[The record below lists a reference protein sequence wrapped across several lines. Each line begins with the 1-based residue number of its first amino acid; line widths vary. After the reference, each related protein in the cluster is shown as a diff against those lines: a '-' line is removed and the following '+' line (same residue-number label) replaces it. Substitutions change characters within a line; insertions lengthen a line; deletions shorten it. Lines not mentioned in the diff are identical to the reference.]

1 MLRNKYRSALQVA
14 LLVYVWSILH
24 VQGVDLVWQ
33 DSDPYY
39 CIEDYKPVG
48 SLIRNVTV
56 SNSSSA
62 QLLSA
67 GHAAR
72 LCSAACDAER
82 ACTAFRSFKDT
93 GAQLPSAAAAGA
105 NSSSCELLASSAAA
119 LPTALALP
127 AGADWPQVLTN
138 SSVTAA
144 GSFQLHSVAW
154 LCFKGAAQ
162 WDAFGAA
169 SHALLQTGRAEP
181 GSARGS
187 PRWCAIG
194 TDVAGTNL
202 QQFTSGIDHPWQCD
216 GLCANTSGC
225 TFWTFVAS
233 KNGSG
238 QAPHN
243 CFARTDPF
251 MGQNGWTGPPKPDI
265 WVPDS
270 EMECFT
276 DSQDWHHLG
285 LILSPAVQTVPFQGK
300 YLTVYPER
308 VTWAEADAYCRQQ
321 AGGRLAVLDSRQAVD
336 TAQQV
341 LLSTLASQTAIRSA
355 WVGARGNN
363 TLHTP
368 AAPNTSGSATQPAAA
383 SQQDN
388 LQQQP
393 APLPAPRANV
403 PPPETT
409 LRWLG
414 GQAVDASLLQRLVA
428 LPSVWSA
435 HDVIWSIQYVPES
448 DTSVCGRVLHQT
460 LPPDASSAR
469 GSQAGIWFFDC
480 DKPAGFI
487 CESPV
492 HSQEPMSGRTA
503 ITSAEDRA
511 HWSQTG
517 ITVPV
522 WGIAIATLLP
532 TLAVLLCAWQ
542 WSRFK
547 QSRNAR
553 RLSGALWQQRK
564 RLMGPPRHGL
574 LSVVVTD
581 IQEYTRLTN
590 EAPDEMGQA
599 LLQHNSVIKQAA
611 DDNIGF
617 VLEQEGD
624 SFALAFHDPHDAAAF
639 ALQAQQALLEQQW
652 HPSMSYHDALEA
664 ATSTAWPPF
673 AGSTAAVAAA
683 AAAGAPRGL
692 AESHSSGSSA
702 AGRQHAAWQHQ
713 GSPSSQ
719 LLLFRGLRVRIGIAT
734 GVVARGNGIKN
745 SSVYKAA
752 QEVSAIGNGGQVLL
766 DEATAEAL
774 QGQQPPH
781 GDSSKAGSS
790 SWLPTATRGDA
801 SSHSPVTSEP
811 PLLLDMGCYELL
823 PSSGRAQHYTPAAA
837 ADASQMHSAA
847 ASPGIALWTSEVGR
861 QLVQRYQSYLEH
873 EQEQHADEALSTPN
887 SQGSAFNGFS
897 LASAV
902 QQQQQLQHDEEQPYM
917 LGSYLSQQSS
927 RELPAGFMCHHSSH
941 TTHSRQQQQEQQQ
954 QFDAGLNRNGSIAM
968 RKDGQHEHHRNTL
981 RAALRK
987 VFGIYGVPAGVTH
1000 TTMSATPLP
1009 SAHPLHRHS
1018 TAAAAPLAQPRAS
1031 MHSIS
1036 STAATAVLALPPTVR
1051 LYQLVS
1057 PALAG
1062 RAAAFGSKLSLPF
1075 NWRLLDPPVFDAPGL
1090 HSSAA
1095 ASNSGQKAA
1104 LPTPCAATSGSR
1116 VVKAESALPGVG
1128 QAAAAAAAAGG
1139 SHASKTVLQHGA
1151 VSPASVSI
1159 AVVVVEGA
1167 DMLQQLPHLAGS
1179 VHLLLHCL
1187 MLQLLSRHFPG
1198 SYLTSAEP
1206 SQLRYAAAFS
1216 SAAAAAAWG
1225 MTLQEASLYLPY
1237 PPALL
1242 SLPGCGVQLDGGGRL
1257 VLRGPRLRLGLCEGR
1272 PSSISITSMGRAEYA
1287 GQVVHHAHRLADA
1300 IAQGGQ
1306 LVISLQLAHKLLQQ
1320 WQGSSCS
1327 PSSNGSRGIPRVQSG
1342 TGVADGSAARQANSD
1357 GGSMMS
1363 SALKSVRSLPANISA
1378 LLAQSQLYM
1387 DHSATHRTAAA
1398 AAASSPAPTGPSRLP
1413 PAPAAAA
1420 AGADASPAGEHDLQE
1435 SSSPAAAK
1443 PPPSDTASPAA
1454 PTASSSSTAG
1464 PSVPV
1469 ECQFSALGSFL
1480 FRGSHGLVE
1489 AASLSPV
1496 ALLGRALQ
1504 PAAAPAGV
1512 PRAQCV
1518 VQRAGVIGRATVQLP
1533 ALLDG
1538 WSAG

>member
-1 MLRNKYRSALQVA
+1 MLRNRYWSALQVA
-14 LLVYVWSILH
+14 SLLYVWLVFH

-39 CIEDYKPVG
+39 CIEDYKLIG
-48 SLIRNVTV
+48 SLIRDVAV
-56 SNSSSA
+56 GNSSSA

-72 LCSAACDAER
+72 LCSAACDAEP
-82 ACTAFRSFKDT
+82 ACTAFRSFMDT
-93 GAQLPSAAAAGA
+93 GAQLPSAAAPGA
-105 NSSSCELLASSAAA
+105 NSSSCELLAGSAAA

-138 SSVTAA
+138 SSVTTA

-169 SHALLQTGRAEP
+169 SHALLQTGRADP
-181 GSARGS
+181 GSASGS

-243 CFARTDPF
+243 CFARADPF

-341 LLSTLASQTAIRSA
+341 LLTTLASQTAIRSA

-363 TLHTP
+363 TLHNP
-368 AAPNTSGSATQPAAA
+368 AAPNTSGSAAQPAAA

-393 APLPAPRANV
+393 ARAPRANV

-460 LPPDASSAR
+460 LPPDASSAG

-480 DKPAGFI
+480 AKPAGFI

-492 HSQEPMSGRTA
+492 HPQEPMSGRTA

-564 RLMGPPRHGL
+564 RLIGPPRHGL

-581 IQEYTRLTN
+581 IQDYTRLTN

-652 HPSMSYHDALEA
+652 HPSM
-664 ATSTAWPPF
+664 
-673 AGSTAAVAAA
+673 
-683 AAAGAPRGL
+683 
-692 AESHSSGSSA
+692 
-702 AGRQHAAWQHQ
+702 
-713 GSPSSQ
+713 
-719 LLLFRGLRVRIGIAT
+719 GLRVRIGIAT

-766 DEATAEAL
+766 DGATAEAL
-774 QGQQPPH
+774 QGQQPLH
-781 GDSSKAGSS
+781 GGSSKAGSS
-790 SWLPTATRGDA
+790 SWLPA
-801 SSHSPVTSEP
+801 
-811 PLLLDMGCYELL
+811 
-823 PSSGRAQHYTPAAA
+823 
-837 ADASQMHSAA
+837 
-847 ASPGIALWTSEVGR
+847 
-861 QLVQRYQSYLEH
+861 
-873 EQEQHADEALSTPN
+873 
-887 SQGSAFNGFS
+887 
-897 LASAV
+897 
-902 QQQQQLQHDEEQPYM
+902 
-917 LGSYLSQQSS
+917 
-927 RELPAGFMCHHSSH
+927 
-941 TTHSRQQQQEQQQ
+941 
-954 QFDAGLNRNGSIAM
+954 
-968 RKDGQHEHHRNTL
+968 
-981 RAALRK
+981 
-987 VFGIYGVPAGVTH
+987 
-1000 TTMSATPLP
+1000 
-1009 SAHPLHRHS
+1009 
-1018 TAAAAPLAQPRAS
+1018 
-1031 MHSIS
+1031 
-1036 STAATAVLALPPTVR
+1036 
-1051 LYQLVS
+1051 
-1057 PALAG
+1057 
-1062 RAAAFGSKLSLPF
+1062 
-1075 NWRLLDPPVFDAPGL
+1075 
-1090 HSSAA
+1090 
-1095 ASNSGQKAA
+1095 
-1104 LPTPCAATSGSR
+1104 
-1116 VVKAESALPGVG
+1116 
-1128 QAAAAAAAAGG
+1128 
-1139 SHASKTVLQHGA
+1139 
-1151 VSPASVSI
+1151 
-1159 AVVVVEGA
+1159 
-1167 DMLQQLPHLAGS
+1167 
-1179 VHLLLHCL
+1179 
-1187 MLQLLSRHFPG
+1187 
-1198 SYLTSAEP
+1198 
-1206 SQLRYAAAFS
+1206 
-1216 SAAAAAAWG
+1216 
-1225 MTLQEASLYLPY
+1225 
-1237 PPALL
+1237 
-1242 SLPGCGVQLDGGGRL
+1242 
-1257 VLRGPRLRLGLCEGR
+1257 
-1272 PSSISITSMGRAEYA
+1272 
-1287 GQVVHHAHRLADA
+1287 AHR
-1300 IAQGGQ
+1300 
-1306 LVISLQLAHKLLQQ
+1306 
-1320 WQGSSCS
+1320 
-1327 PSSNGSRGIPRVQSG
+1327 
-1342 TGVADGSAARQANSD
+1342 
-1357 GGSMMS
+1357 
-1363 SALKSVRSLPANISA
+1363 
-1378 LLAQSQLYM
+1378 
-1387 DHSATHRTAAA
+1387 
-1398 AAASSPAPTGPSRLP
+1398 
-1413 PAPAAAA
+1413 
-1420 AGADASPAGEHDLQE
+1420 
-1435 SSSPAAAK
+1435 
-1443 PPPSDTASPAA
+1443 
-1454 PTASSSSTAG
+1454 
-1464 PSVPV
+1464 
-1469 ECQFSALGSFL
+1469 
-1480 FRGSHGLVE
+1480 
-1489 AASLSPV
+1489 
-1496 ALLGRALQ
+1496 
-1504 PAAAPAGV
+1504 
-1512 PRAQCV
+1512 
-1518 VQRAGVIGRATVQLP
+1518 
-1533 ALLDG
+1533 
-1538 WSAG
+1538 